1 MKQVPPEYNHSFTPT
16 VIFSV
21 KLILE
26 KQPEEWWMGLNF
38 HMGTNIQITLG
49 DALFVLQ
56 ILQHMIFLSEHGF
69 LLINYTILE

>member
-1 MKQVPPEYNHSFTPT
+1 
-16 VIFSV
+16 
-21 KLILE
+21 
-26 KQPEEWWMGLNF
+26 MGLNF